1 MPHLQDLD
9 VEFVSLVDRAAVRD
23 SSHQTE
29 PQKFI
34 LWKSESGNNNPNGGD
49 MPTNEELTAALEKA
63 GQERDEAQAN
73 LAKAEK
79 KLAKQSKKDE
89 EPEQINKDELP
100 QAVREALEKAE
111 ARAEKLEKKAAE
123 DAKIAKQERD
133 LRLTREFVAKAE
145 TEFPNVGGDAGEF
158 GPMLKAMSET
168 LSEDVYKAVET
179 RLRAAEEQVRTSN
192 LFKELGQGGDP
203 TPGANAEIEAAT
215 RKADEL
221 RKADPALTPYD
232 AMRLAMSRD
241 QQAAYLASVR

>member
-1 MPHLQDLD
+1 M
-9 VEFVSLVDRAAVRD
+9 
-23 SSHQTE
+23 TE
-29 PQKFI
+29 A
-34 LWKSESGNNNPNGGD
+34 
-49 MPTNEELTAALEKA
+49 ELTAALQKA
-63 GQERDEAQAN
+63 EQERDAAQAD

-79 KLAKQSKKDE
+79 KLAKKDKGDEPKDE
-89 EPEQINKDELP
+89 PINKDDLP

-111 ARAEKLEKKAAE
+111 ARAEKLEKQAAE
-123 DAKIAKQERD
+123 DAKIAKAERD

-145 TEFPNVGGDAGEF
+145 TEFPNVGGDASEF

-168 LSEDVYKAVET
+168 LSEDVFKAVET